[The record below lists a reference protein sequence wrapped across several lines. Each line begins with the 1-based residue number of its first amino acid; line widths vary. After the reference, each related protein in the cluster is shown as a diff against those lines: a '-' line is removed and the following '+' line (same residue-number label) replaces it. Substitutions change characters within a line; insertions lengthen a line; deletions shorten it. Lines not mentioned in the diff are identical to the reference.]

1 MLWIAGGL
9 ASRAGGHTQIGQIW
23 SAPWPGPGGLA
34 GCRDHPISRIRI
46 DVSRHRTGPGSA
58 RDPAGAVTQA
68 RDGTS
73 LLRRTAVCGHDEGYP
88 RTFSRTCF
96 RVRRFSATADLTFG
110 IASGPSSRSEADVGW
125 RSHLLVSVV
134 PLAAGSSR

>member
-1 MLWIAGGL
+1 MLLACQRRLKIHAPLTLAAFQRSAANLFVLGL
-9 ASRAGGHTQIGQIW
+9 T
-23 SAPWPGPGGLA
+23 P
-34 GCRDHPISRIRI
+34 
-46 DVSRHRTGPGSA
+46 
-58 RDPAGAVTQA
+58 
-68 RDGTS
+68 
-73 LLRRTAVCGHDEGYP
+73 VCGHDEGYP
-88 RTFSRTCF
+88 RAFSRICF